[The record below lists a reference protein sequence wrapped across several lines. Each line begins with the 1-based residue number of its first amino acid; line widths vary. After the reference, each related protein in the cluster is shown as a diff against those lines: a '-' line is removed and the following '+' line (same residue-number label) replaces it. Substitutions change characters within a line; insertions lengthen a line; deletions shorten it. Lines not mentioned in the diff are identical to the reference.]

1 MATPTRPVAQPDLLI
16 DRYLPR
22 FDVGLV
28 EHTLAAADLATTWQA
43 LHELDLARVHTPL
56 MDAAMYVRGLPMRWV
71 GRCGGDAQ
79 PTGPARLPLVGDA
92 PPMDGWLSLGEVA
105 EREIALGAVG
115 RFWQPDILWYDV
127 TGMTPEGFAAF
138 AEPGWGRIA
147 ANFTVLRYSPS
158 RTLVSYEVRT
168 ATADPASARRFARY
182 WTVIRPF
189 VGHIMRA
196 ALATVRADA
205 VSARRNGEIVT
216 NR

>member
-1 MATPTRPVAQPDLLI
+1 MATQARPVAPPAELLI

-22 FDVGLV
+22 YDVGLV

-43 LHELDLARVHTPL
+43 LHALDLARVHTPL
-56 MDAAMYVRGLPMRWV
+56 VDAAMFVRGLPTRLV
-71 GRCGGDAQ
+71 GHRDAAQ
-79 PTGPARLPLVGDA
+79 AAGPVRLPLAADA
-92 PPMDGWLSLGEVA
+92 PPMDGWLSLGELA

-115 RFWQPDILWYDV
+115 RFWQPAIQWYDV
-127 TGMTPEGFAAF
+127 TGMTPEEFAAF

-147 ANFTVLRYSPS
+147 ANFTVLPYTPS

-168 ATADPASARRFARY
+168 ATADAASARRFARY
-182 WTVIRPF
+182 WAVIRPF

-205 VSARRNGEIVT
+205 QRPQP
-216 NR
+216 